1 MLLAKL
7 LSKIFS
13 KKNGIILIDSEGQKY
28 ICGTPNLNNPLTLK
42 LLKKELNWKLVLNP
56 DLNFPEAYMRGEIE
70 FENGSLLDF
79 LNMAF
84 ENIGH
89 GEINIS
95 GSIVKKILHAWRFI
109 TNYNLPGRSKFNA
122 QSHYDIG
129 GAKGESL
136 YDLFLDKKHR
146 QYSCAYFKKD
156 DESLEDAQQNKL
168 NHIIRKLDIKSG
180 QRVLDIG
187 CGWGGMVYEI
197 ARQSQ
202 CEVTGISLSENQIN
216 YCKKKAKEFK
226 LDNQVNFELC
236 DYREVK
242 GKYQRLVSVGAFEHI
257 GKKFYKTFFK
267 KVHNIMTDNG
277 ICLLHTIGTV
287 NSPGP
292 TQPFIQKRI
301 FPGGIIPSL
310 SDLISPIEKTGLI
323 LADCETLI
331 HHYDKTLKAWLDR
344 FLKNKEKAKF
354 LYNKEFVRMWEFY
367 LASCSAAFKFRDLV
381 VYQLQLVKSFTALPS
396 NRRNYIYQ

>member
-1 MLLAKL
+1 MLFARL
-7 LSKIFS
+7 LSKILN
-13 KKNGIILIDSEGQKY
+13 KKNGIVLIDFQGQKY
-28 ICGTPNLNNPLTLK
+28 ICGKPNLNNPLTLK
-42 LLKKELNWKLVLNP
+42 LLKKDLNWKLVLNP
-56 DLNFPEAYMRGEIE
+56 DLKFPEAYMRGEIE

-95 GSIVKKILHAWRFI
+95 GYIVKKILHAWRFI

-216 YCKKKAKEFK
+216 YCKKKAKELK

-267 KVHNIMTDNG
+267 KVHSIMTDNG

-287 NSPGP
+287 NAPGP

-301 FPGGIIPSL
+301 FPGGILPSL

-367 LASCSAAFKFRDLV
+367 LASCSAGFKFRDLV

>member
-95 GSIVKKILHAWRFI
+95 GYIVKKILHAWRFI

-216 YCKKKAKEFK
+216 YCKKKAKELK

-301 FPGGIIPSL
+301 FPGGILPSL

-367 LASCSAAFKFRDLV
+367 LASCSAGFKFKDLV
-381 VYQLQLVKSFTALPS
+381 VYQLQLVKSFNALPS

>member
-1 MLLAKL
+1 MLFARL
-7 LSKIFS
+7 LSKIFN
-13 KKNGIILIDSEGQKY
+13 KKNGIVLIDSQGQKY
-28 ICGTPNLNNPLTLK
+28 ICGKPNLNNPLTLK
-42 LLKKELNWKLVLNP
+42 LLKKDLNLKLVLNP
-56 DLNFPEAYMRGEIE
+56 ELNFPESYMRGEIE

-95 GSIVKKILHAWRFI
+95 GYIVKKILHAWRFI

-344 FLKNKEKAKF
+344 FLKNKDRAKF